1 MMTSSKFIKYA
12 SSLILASM
20 LLTACFQS
28 EYTRLVKSE
37 LAKGVRYDSLV
48 FTIKFGDTQN
58 DFFGACYDLNQQ
70 KLVTAGDG
78 SRVEYLIN
86 DSLFHAKPTKIR
98 MLFFPTFDDQKKIAE
113 MKIQNSYLAWAPWN
127 AEYQSDKLLEKM
139 KEMFEKQYKG
149 NKFIV
154 MKTDEGN
161 IYVKLDGN
169 RRIIMSTKD
178 AEKIDI
184 RIQDILHPMFQHS
197 ISAKK

>member
-1 MMTSSKFIKYA
+1 
-12 SSLILASM
+12 
-20 LLTACFQS
+20 
-28 EYTRLVKSE
+28 
-37 LAKGVRYDSLV
+37 
-48 FTIKFGDTQN
+48 
-58 DFFGACYDLNQQ
+58 
-70 KLVTAGDG
+70 
-78 SRVEYLIN
+78 
-86 DSLFHAKPTKIR
+86 

>member
-1 MMTSSKFIKYA
+1 MTSLKFIKYA
-12 SSLILASM
+12 SSIVLTSM

-28 EYTRLVKSE
+28 EYTRLVKTE

-78 SRVEYLIN
+78 SRVEYIIN
-86 DSLFHAKPTKIR
+86 DSLFHTKPTKIR
-98 MLFFPTFDDQKKIAE
+98 MLFFPTFDDEKKIAE
-113 MKIQNSYLAWAPWN
+113 MKIENSYLAWAPWN
-127 AEYQSDKLLEKM
+127 AEYQSDNLREKTI
-139 KEMFEKQYKG
+139 EMYEKIYKG
-149 NKFIV
+149 NKFITV
-154 MKTDEGN
+154 KSDDGDL
-161 IYVKLDGN
+161 YVKLDGN
-169 RRIIMSTKD
+169 RRIVISIKD

-184 RIQDILHPMFQHS
+184 RIQDILHPKFQHS